1 MGSEMCIRD
10 SNTITALPDTSDA
23 AVLRFYNAGILT
35 GVDDYGTFS
44 GGKTLTR
51 AECAA
56 MVSRIV
62 RTAQRQSFTPA
73 DARSF
78 QAAGM
83 EPATV
88 LFSLDGRT
96 VTAREF
102 LPLVMERIR
111 FLEGQC
117 KGGYMD
123 FNWNNLHGDLTY
135 REDVLQYAMDH
146 LDVSERIGTAAYQ
159 NFDVQ
164 VFYSTLIDLRGG
176 APL

>member
-1 MGSEMCIRD
+1 
-10 SNTITALPDTSDA
+10 
-23 AVLRFYNAGILT
+23 
-35 GVDDYGTFS
+35 
-44 GGKTLTR
+44 
-51 AECAA
+51 
-56 MVSRIV
+56 
-62 RTAQRQSFTPA
+62 
-73 DARSF
+73 
-78 QAAGM
+78 M